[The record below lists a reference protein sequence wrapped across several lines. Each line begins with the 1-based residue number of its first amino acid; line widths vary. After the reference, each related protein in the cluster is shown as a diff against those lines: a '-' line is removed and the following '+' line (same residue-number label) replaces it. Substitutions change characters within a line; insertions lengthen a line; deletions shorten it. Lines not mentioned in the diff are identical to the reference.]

1 MASPKEGGRM
11 KIGFIGAGKVGV
23 SLGKYFKLHEKNV
36 LGYYSK
42 NPDSVR
48 EAAKFTNTDCFSTL
62 YDILNSC
69 DALFLTVPD
78 KDIGEVWESLKDFD
92 IQNKI
97 FCHCSGALSSAVF
110 QKGDR
115 EVFGYS
121 IHPMYAFNDKYT
133 SYKDISSA
141 YFTIEGNEKYL
152 DLFKCF
158 FESMGNP
165 VKIISKDNKSKYH
178 ASCVYVS
185 NLVIALVDRGA
196 DLLTES
202 GFNKKEAIDAL
213 MPLFMNNA
221 NNIYERGI
229 VDSLTGPIE
238 RNDITTVMK
247 HLDVLNNE
255 TKDIYKSLSLGLT
268 DIAQIKN
275 KENDYGNMKKL
286 LKEE

>member
-23 SLGKYFKLHEKNV
+23 SLGKYFKLHKKDV
-36 LGYYSK
+36 IGYYSK
-42 NPDSVR
+42 NPDSAR
-48 EAAKFTNTDCFSTL
+48 EAAKFTDTDYFSTL

-78 KDIGEVWESLKDFD
+78 KDIGKVWESLKDFE

-115 EVFGYS
+115 EVLGYS

-133 SYKDISSA
+133 SYKELSNA
-141 YFTIEGNEKYL
+141 YFTIEGNKKYL
-152 DLFKCF
+152 DFFKCF

-165 VKIISKDNKSKYH
+165 VKIISEDNKSKYH
-178 ASCVYVS
+178 ASCVFVS
-185 NLVIALVDRGA
+185 NLVIALFSRGT

-202 GFNKKEAIDAL
+202 GFKKEEAINAL

-221 NNIYERGI
+221 NNIAERGF
-229 VDSLTGPIE
+229 VKSLTGPIE

-255 TKDIYKSLSLGLT
+255 AKDIYKLLSLGLT
-268 DIAQIKN
+268 DIAEEKN
-275 KENDYGNMKKL
+275 QNTDYGNMKKI

>member
-11 KIGFIGAGKVGV
+11 KIGFVGAGKVGV
-23 SLGKYFKLHEKNV
+23 SLGKYFKLNKKNV
-36 LGYYSK
+36 IGYYSK
-42 NPDSVR
+42 NPDSAR
-48 EAAKFTNTDCFSTL
+48 EAAKFTDTDYFSTL

-78 KDIGEVWESLKDFD
+78 KDIGKVWESLKDFE

-97 FCHCSGALSSAVF
+97 FCHCSGALSSAVC

-115 EVFGYS
+115 EVLGYS

-133 SYKDISSA
+133 SYKELSNA
-141 YFTIEGNEKYL
+141 YFTIEGNKKYL
-152 DLFKCF
+152 DFFKCF

-165 VKIISKDNKSKYH
+165 VKIISEDNKSKYH

-185 NLVIALVDRGA
+185 NLVIALVNMGA
-196 DLLTES
+196 DLLIES
-202 GFNKKEAIDAL
+202 GFKKEEAIDAL

-221 NNIYERGI
+221 NNIAERGLI
-229 VDSLTGPIE
+229 DSLTGPIE

-247 HLDVLNNE
+247 HLNVLSNE
-255 TKDIYKSLSLGLT
+255 AKDIYKLLSLGLI
-268 DIAQIKN
+268 DIAEEKYEN
-275 KENDYGNMKKL
+275 NDYGNIKKI